1 MKLEKNQIDALNL
14 QVTLNVA
21 KEDYEAAEKKLLNER
36 RRTAD
41 FKGFRKGMA
50 PMSLI
55 QRVYGEQALVES
67 VNKVLSSG
75 LNDFIKDNNL
85 RIVGEPLAS
94 EDQPEIE
101 WKSGNDFTF
110 KFDIATTPEVSFE
123 ISKEDKVP
131 YYVIN
136 ITEEAKKEMKE
147 NMLKQAGSLQ
157 DGEKAKEEDF
167 VIADMSNGEKSV
179 EGTYISVRNV
189 SGEAR
194 KLFIGAKPGDE
205 FDVNVNEAFADETD
219 RASMLKVKKEDLEG
233 LNPVF
238 HVKIVNV
245 KTFVAAE
252 ESQEVFDKLFGEGK
266 VHNSEEFD
274 KAVSDKL
281 ADNYKQEADYRLSK
295 DLRDYFIKKADIALP
310 EAFLKRWLLQTN
322 EGKFSMEEIEK
333 EFDAFLADFRWQMTR
348 SFIMDKYGLK
358 IEEKDMQEAAEAY
371 VAYQYAMYGMGD
383 VPQDMI
389 SNSAKQVLTDERQVR
404 NIAENVET
412 QKVISALKE
421 NISLQNKKISVEKF
435 RELK

>member
-55 QRVYGEQALVES
+55 QREYGEQALVES

-219 RASMLKVKKEDLEG
+219 RASMLKVKKEELQG

-358 IEEKDMQEAAEAY
+358 IEEKDMQEATEAY
-371 VAYQYAMYGMGD
+371 VAYQYAMYGMGN

>member
-205 FDVNVNEAFADETD
+205 FDVNVNESFADETD
-219 RASMLKVKKEDLEG
+219 RASMLKVKKEELQG

-252 ESQEVFDKLFGEGK
+252 ESQEVFDKLFGEDK

-371 VAYQYAMYGMGD
+371 VAYQYAMYGMGN

>member
-219 RASMLKVKKEDLEG
+219 RASMLKVKKEELEG

-348 SFIMDKYGLK
+348 NFIMDKYGLK

-371 VAYQYAMYGMGD
+371 VAYQYAMYGMGN

>member
-67 VNKVLSSG
+67 VNKVISSG

-205 FDVNVNEAFADETD
+205 FDVNVNESFADETD
-219 RASMLKVKKEDLEG
+219 RASMLKVKKEELQG

-252 ESQEVFDKLFGEGK
+252 ESQEVFDKLFGEDK

-371 VAYQYAMYGMGD
+371 VAYQYAMYGMGN

>member
-123 ISKEDKVP
+123 ISKDDKVP

-219 RASMLKVKKEDLEG
+219 RASMLKVKKEELEG

-245 KTFVAAE
+245 KTFVAAK
-252 ESQEVFDKLFGEGK
+252 ESQEVFDKLFGEDK

-371 VAYQYAMYGMGD
+371 VAYQYAMYGMGN

>member
-219 RASMLKVKKEDLEG
+219 RASMLKVKKEELEG

-371 VAYQYAMYGMGD
+371 VAYQYAMYGMGN

-389 SNSAKQVLTDERQVR
+389 SNSAKQVLTD
-404 NIAENVET
+404 
-412 QKVISALKE
+412 
-421 NISLQNKKISVEKF
+421 
-435 RELK
+435 

>member
-219 RASMLKVKKEDLEG
+219 RASMLKVKKEELEG

-371 VAYQYAMYGMGD
+371 VAYQYAMYGMGN

>member
-219 RASMLKVKKEDLEG
+219 RASMLKVKKEELEG

-358 IEEKDMQEAAEAY
+358 IEEKDMQEATEAY
-371 VAYQYAMYGMGD
+371 VAYQYAMYGMGN

>member
-219 RASMLKVKKEDLEG
+219 RASMLKVKKEELQG

-252 ESQEVFDKLFGEGK
+252 ESQEVFDKLFGEDK

-322 EGKFSMEEIEK
+322 EGKFSMEELEK

-371 VAYQYAMYGMGD
+371 VAYQYAMYGMGN

>member
-123 ISKEDKVP
+123 ISKDDKVP

-219 RASMLKVKKEDLEG
+219 RASMLKVKKEELEG

-252 ESQEVFDKLFGEGK
+252 ESQEVFDKLFGEDK

-333 EFDAFLADFRWQMTR
+333 EFDAFLSDFRWQMTR

-371 VAYQYAMYGMGD
+371 VAYQYAMYGMGN

>member
-14 QVTLNVA
+14 QVTLNISH
-21 KEDYEAAEKKLLNER
+21 EDYAEAEKKNLNDR

-55 QRVYGEQALVES
+55 QKYFGEQALVES
-67 VNKVLSSG
+67 VNKVLSEN
-75 LNDFIKDNNL
+75 LNSFIKDNKI
-85 RIVGEPLAS
+85 RIVGEPLTS

-110 KFDIATTPEVSFE
+110 KFDIASTPEVNFE

-131 YYVIN
+131 YYNIN

-157 DGEKAKEEDF
+157 DGESAKEEDF
-167 VIADMSNGEKSV
+167 VIVDMSNGEKSV
-179 EGTYISVRNV
+179 EGAYISIRNV
-189 SGEAR
+189 AGEAH
-194 KLFIGAKPGDE
+194 KLFLGTKPGAE
-205 FDVNVNEAFADETD
+205 FDVNVNEAFTDETD
-219 RASMLKVKKEDLEG
+219 RASMLKVKKEELEG

-238 HVKIVNV
+238 HVKVVNV

-252 ESQEVFDKLFGEGK
+252 ESQEVYDKLFGK
-266 VHNSEEFD
+266 DSVHNSEEFD
-274 KAVSDKL
+274 KAISDRL
-281 ADNYKQEADYRLSK
+281 ADNYRQEADYRLSK
-295 DLRDYFIKKADIALP
+295 DMRDYFINKAGIELP
-310 EAFLKRWLLQTN
+310 EAFLKRWLFQSN
-322 EGKFSMEEIEK
+322 EGKFTMEEIEK

-348 SFIMDKYGLK
+348 SFIMEKYGLK
-358 IEEKDMQEAAEAY
+358 IEEKDLQEAAEAY
-371 VAYQYAMYGMGD
+371 VAYQYAMYGMGN
-383 VPQDMI
+383 VPQELLR
-389 SNSAKQVLTDERQVR
+389 NSAKQVLSDERQAR
-404 NIAENVET
+404 NIEENVET

-421 NISLQNKKISVEKF
+421 NVSLQNKKISVEKF

>member
-55 QRVYGEQALVES
+55 QRVYGEQTLVES

-85 RIVGEPLAS
+85 RIVGEPMAS

-219 RASMLKVKKEDLEG
+219 RASMLKVKKEELEG

-252 ESQEVFDKLFGEGK
+252 ESQEVFDKLFGEDK

-371 VAYQYAMYGMGD
+371 VAYQYAMYGMGN

>member
-85 RIVGEPLAS
+85 RIVGEPMAS

-219 RASMLKVKKEDLEG
+219 RASMLKVKKEELEG

-252 ESQEVFDKLFGEGK
+252 ESQEVFDKLFGEDK

-371 VAYQYAMYGMGD
+371 VAYQYAMYGMGN